1 MSTGEE
7 LLMKG
12 TLHGSIAGITRKDW
26 SLFYLELTTRHIHVF
41 EGHED
46 PHAARKH
53 LRSLDIKDYDS
64 VVPEKA
70 MKFALVRADGGNCTF
85 KCDTEY
91 TKQKWIQ
98 ALKKAIEVRKTGV
111 GTRKPPKTVVHQPPP
126 HVPGSDSGGSSPGD
140 SGSGSVRLSKMSM
153 DSGLGVSDNGQVW
166 TNRQHHSGSETHQ
179 RTPIKMDKVM
189 YNF

>member
-1 MSTGEE
+1 
-7 LLMKG
+7 
-12 TLHGSIAGITRKDW
+12 
-26 SLFYLELTTRHIHVF
+26 
-41 EGHED
+41 
-46 PHAARKH
+46 
-53 LRSLDIKDYDS
+53 
-64 VVPEKA
+64 
-70 MKFALVRADGGNCTF
+70 
-85 KCDTEY
+85 
-91 TKQKWIQ
+91 
-98 ALKKAIEVRKTGV
+98 V